1 MTMMNWQQ
9 DDRFAIRSVGGDASV
24 TLVIPVHQGVG
35 AIVPTVMEPG
45 YYRCHCPDGAGS
57 KTLSIKHQ
65 VAGETAPTAAAMS
78 LPAAGV
84 APVPIEV
91 QPSSIRFLLHV
102 SGAKTQISA
111 YWDGAGASTLI
122 MTKVGPPGGA

>member
-65 VAGETAPTAAAMS
+65 VAGETAPTAAAMT
-78 LPAAGV
+78 LPAPGDPAK
-84 APVPIEV
+84 PIEV